1 MDATFAALA
10 EFPAALEKHYAL
22 FPAQF
27 VNWAPS
33 SWDGVPQRVVHR
45 HRTALPRAGYRSRG
59 LPGAVSA
66 HADGGRSSLASID
79 SEAVAKQRD
88 YGRSDAAQ
96 VLREFRAARIATL
109 EMLRG
114 LDESQLRRRARFEG
128 YGPVTL
134 RALVHYLC
142 SHDQQHLA
150 GLQWLLGKIEAGR
163 A

>member
-1 MDATFAALA
+1 MDATFAALGA
-10 EFPAALEKHYAL
+10 FPAALEKHYAQ

-27 VNWAPS
+27 VHWAPP
-33 SWDGVPQRVVHR
+33 SWEGVPSEAFTAIEQVCHVRDIEIEGYQLR
-45 HRTALPRAGYRSRG
+45 FRRTLAEDE
-59 LPGAVSA
+59 PG
-66 HADGGRSSLASID
+66 LASID
-79 SEAVAKQRD
+79 SETLAIQRN
-88 YGRSDAAQ
+88 YGSSDAAQ
-96 VLREFRAARIATL
+96 VLAEFRAARAETL
-109 EMLRG
+109 TLLRS

-163 A
+163 G

>member
-1 MDATFAALA
+1 MDVTFAALA

-33 SWDGVPQRVVHR
+33 SWDGVPSESFTAIEQLCHVRDIEVEGYQVR
-45 HRTALPRAGYRSRG
+45 FRRTLTEDDPR
-59 LPGAVSA
+59 
-66 HADGGRSSLASID
+66 LASID

-109 EMLRG
+109 AMLRG